1 MELQLLEKDND
12 LDMFEMPSKERPL
25 SYGKLNKA
33 EKIQELKNNIMFLS
47 TVKNMGVIQ
56 GSESHQEYYR
66 FFENEI
72 YRAQIEDNIMMLNK
86 ILIEETK
93 KLFAQ

>member
-1 MELQLLEKDND
+1 MELKFLEKDQD
-12 LDMFEMPSKERPL
+12 LEMFQMPDKERPL

-47 TVKNMGVIQ
+47 SVKNMGVIQ
-56 GSESHQEYYR
+56 GSESSQEYYR
-66 FFENEI
+66 FFENDI

-93 KLFAQ
+93 KLFTQ